1 MSHKKSLFAM
11 AVVALASAGAS
22 AQTSVSLYGIIDAAM
37 RSESAVTRGANGQQ
51 VKQLAPGG
59 MSQSRLGVNVSEDL
73 GDGWRA
79 LANLEHR
86 LMSDNGAASS
96 ASDFWRQAWVGLI
109 TPVGRITVGRQYNV
123 LFDLTTST
131 FAAYRYSPYVEQFKP
146 ELGVSVGNRQSNM
159 VKYAITAGGFTGEL
173 QVSAG
178 EGAGDKTMGGM
189 ARYQLGSF
197 AFGAGML
204 NAKAPSGAQIKG
216 TVYGGSYTSGPLY
229 VNLGYGKNK
238 FDAANPADVA
248 YRTLI
253 VAYSTALVSPATP
266 ANQILTEAAFDVKD
280 RELLSTGFTYQLT
293 PQFNIGA
300 QFYKMDQNHH
310 NAVFAGRESSATMW
324 SMVGDYA
331 LSKRTDVYVEYDRIS
346 IKSNSPTAFAAG
358 CTAAAFNGANAASS
372 TLLNTSGCKRSRTG
386 YMVGV
391 RHRF

>member
-1 MSHKKSLFAM
+1 MSHKKSLFAL
-11 AVVALASAGAS
+11 AALALATAGAS
-22 AQTSVSLYGIIDAAM
+22 AQTSVSLYGIIDAAL
-37 RSESAVTRGANGQQ
+37 RSESTVTRGTSGASQ
-51 VKQLAPGG
+51 KQLAPGG
-59 MSQSRLGVNVSEDL
+59 MSQSRLGVNIAEDL

-79 LANLEHR
+79 VGNFEHR
-86 LMSDNGAASS
+86 LMSDTGAASS
-96 ASDFWRQAWVGLI
+96 ASDFWRQAWVGLV
-109 TPVGRITVGRQYNV
+109 TPVGRVTVGRQYNV

-131 FAAYRYSPYVEQFKP
+131 FAAYRYSPYIEQFKP

-159 VKYAITAGGFTGEL
+159 VKYAVTLGGFTAEA

-178 EGAGDKTMGGM
+178 EGVGDKTVGGM
-189 ARYQLGSF
+189 ARYQMGSF
-197 AFGAGML
+197 ALGAGYL
-204 NAKAPSGAQIKG
+204 NSKDPAGKQVKG
-216 TVYGGSYTSGPLY
+216 RVLGGSYSAGPLY
-229 VNLGYGKNK
+229 INLAKGWNS
-238 FDAANPADVA
+238 FDAGFNT
-248 YRTLI
+248 TLI

-266 ANQILTEAAFDVKD
+266 ANQILTEAAFDVRD

-300 QFYKMDQNHH
+300 QYYKMDQNHH

-358 CTAAAFNGANAASS
+358 CSAAAFNGANAVTS

>member
-1 MSHKKSLFAM
+1 MSHKKSLYAL
-11 AVVALASAGAS
+11 AVIALASASAS
-22 AQTSVSLYGIIDAAM
+22 AQTSVSLYGIIDAAV
-37 RSESAVTRGANGQQ
+37 RSESAVTRGANGDQ

-59 MSQSRLGVNVSEDL
+59 MSQSRLGVNIGEDL

-79 LANLEHR
+79 VANLEHR
-86 LMSDNGAASS
+86 LMSDTGAQSS

-131 FAAYRYSPYVEQFKP
+131 FAAYRYSPYIEQFKP

-159 VKYAITAGGFTGEL
+159 VKYAITLGGFTAEA

-178 EGAGDKTMGGM
+178 EGTGDKTMGGM

-197 AFGAGML
+197 AFGAGLL
-204 NAKAPSGAQIKG
+204 NSKDPSGKQVKG
-216 TVYGGSYTSGPLY
+216 RVLGGSYSSGPLY
-229 VNLGYGKNK
+229 FNLAKGWNS
-238 FDAANPADVA
+238 FDAGFNS
-248 YRTLI
+248 TLI
-253 VAYSTALVSPATP
+253 VGYSTALVSPATP
-266 ANQILTEAAFDVKD
+266 ANLILTEAAFDVKD

-293 PQFNIGA
+293 PQFNLGA

-358 CTAAAFNGANAASS
+358 CTAAAFNGANAATS

>member
-178 EGAGDKTMGGM
+178 EGVGDKTTGGM

-216 TVYGGSYTSGPLY
+216 TVYGGSYSSGPLY

-324 SMVGDYA
+324 STVADYA

-358 CTAAAFNGANAASS
+358 CAAPAFNGANPATS